1 MPASARTTVCS
12 AIVIASLGTA
22 SELRA
27 QSAGQTPACAL
38 LTVDDV
44 RKATGRSEYPRS
56 SDGDQLGEGAGGDSS
71 CQYGGSSFAP
81 GPHAPMVSFVLIP
94 GKNWT
99 KTSRG
104 FRLAQ
109 GCTRE
114 DVKGV
119 GEDAFFESC
128 PTRSKRG
135 PPLYAKVGTN
145 DIIVQMDI
153 EPPATAE
160 STTQLVIA
168 VAKAAAAKLR

>member
-1 MPASARTTVCS
+1 MPALARTTVCS
-12 AIVIASLGTA
+12 AIVIAFLAA

-27 QSAGQTPACAL
+27 QSGGPTPACAL

-56 SDGDQLGEGAGGDSS
+56 SDGDQLGEGAGGGSS

-104 FRLAQ
+104 FKLAQ

-128 PTRSKRG
+128 PTRSRRG

-145 DIIVQMDI
+145 DIIVQMDV
-153 EPPATAE
+153 EPPATVE
-160 STTQLVIA
+160 STKQLVIA
-168 VAKAAAAKLR
+168 VAKAAVAKLR

>member
-1 MPASARTTVCS
+1 MIRLALVLACLVTV
-12 AIVIASLGTA
+12 

-27 QSAGQTPACAL
+27 QSGRPTPACAL

-44 RKATGRSEYPRS
+44 RKATGRTEYPRA
-56 SDGDQLGEGAGGDSS
+56 SDGDQLGEGAGGGSS

-104 FRLAQ
+104 FKLAQ

-114 DVKGV
+114 DVKGI
-119 GEDAFFESC
+119 GDDAFFEVC
-128 PTRSKRG
+128 PAPRSKRS

-145 DIIVQMDI
+145 DIIVQIDV
-153 EPPATAE
+153 EPPSTVE
-160 STTQLVIA
+160 SAKQQVIA
-168 VAKAAAAKLR
+168 LAKAAAAKLR